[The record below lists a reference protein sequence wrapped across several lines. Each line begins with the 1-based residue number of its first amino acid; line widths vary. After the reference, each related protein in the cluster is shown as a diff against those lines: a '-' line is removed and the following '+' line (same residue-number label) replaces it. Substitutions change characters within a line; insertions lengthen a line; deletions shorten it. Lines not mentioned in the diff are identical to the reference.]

1 MTFCGK
7 FFVSQYQKFRMG
19 TFLCFRNFL
28 LSEIFPDKIGGV
40 CLTILRQKFLSR
52 IPGKKRTGI
61 FECFTDFGYRKT
73 FCIGRVSHD
82 FFSIFFC
89 LTPPK
94 NLAGEPF
101 CVSKIFH
108 CLKSY
113 R

>member
-28 LSEIFPDKIGGV
+28 LSEIFPDKIGGW
-40 CLTILRQKFLSR
+40 CLTIIRQKFLSHIAER
-52 IPGKKRTGI
+52 KRTGI

-82 FFSIFFC
+82 FFRSFFVSHYRKSSQGNRFVFQKISI
-89 LTPPK
+89 
-94 NLAGEPF
+94 A
-101 CVSKIFH
+101 
-108 CLKSY
+108 
-113 R
+113 